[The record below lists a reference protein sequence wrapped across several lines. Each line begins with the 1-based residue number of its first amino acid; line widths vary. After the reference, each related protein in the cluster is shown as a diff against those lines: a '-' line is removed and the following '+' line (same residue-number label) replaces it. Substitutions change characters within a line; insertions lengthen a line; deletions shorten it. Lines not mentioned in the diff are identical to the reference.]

1 MPTDVPLKP
10 RRGRPPKSRVDVVDT
25 RELLMRAG
33 LEVLTEK
40 GFATAGIDEIL
51 ARVRVPKGS
60 FYHYFSS
67 KDAFGVVLLDTYF
80 DNYVQG
86 MQQLFDQPGVSQPA
100 KLMRYWQAWID
111 NQTGCTDAGKCLAV
125 KLGAEVSD
133 LSEPMRLALQRGT
146 SRTIDL
152 LGVALQRGI
161 DDGSLSFTQHPQH
174 LAQRLY
180 ALWLGSSVMS
190 KITRTAAP
198 FDEALGLTRQLL
210 GQPGHTDNHTYR
222 GTGK

>member
-1 MPTDVPLKP
+1 MN
-10 RRGRPPKSRVDVVDT
+10 SET
-25 RELLMRAG
+25 RSARQTI
-33 LEVLTEK
+33 LESAQAIVGSK
-40 GFATAGIDEIL
+40 GFSAVGLNEIL
-51 ARVRVPKGS
+51 QAADVPKGS

-80 DNYVQG
+80 DNYVLG
-86 MQQLFDQPGVSQPA
+86 MQQLFSQADLSAYA

-111 NQTGCTDAGKCLAV
+111 NHTGCTDAGKCLAV

-146 SRTIDL
+146 SRTIEL
-152 LGVALQRGI
+152 LATELQHGVQ
-161 DDGSLSFTQHPQH
+161 DGSLMIGQPPES
-174 LAQRLY
+174 LARRLY
-180 ALWLGSSVMS
+180 ALWLGTSVMG
-190 KITRTAAP
+190 KITRTTAP

-210 GQPGHTDNHTYR
+210 GHPENPVNHNDR